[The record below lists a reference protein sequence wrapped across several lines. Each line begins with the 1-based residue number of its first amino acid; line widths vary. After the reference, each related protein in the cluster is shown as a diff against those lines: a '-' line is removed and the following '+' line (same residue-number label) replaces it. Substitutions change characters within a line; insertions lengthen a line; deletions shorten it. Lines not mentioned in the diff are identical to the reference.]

1 MSLFVML
8 SGPSCVGKGPL
19 YKALRKFYPD
29 LAGRL
34 QQIVLYNSRDPRP
47 GEQEGVDY
55 YFRPRAEIEEL
66 ATKCNE
72 GELTEAERREYGAY
86 VDAIDLIGL
95 LQAKARVV
103 LARQPNS

>member
-1 MSLFVML
+1 MEDGVSLLMEHPTEIAILDKML
-8 SGPSCVGKGPL
+8 EPVVRCLTPEIAKQI
-19 YKALRKFYPD
+19 AELRADAPTQARID
-29 LAGRL
+29 
-34 QQIVLYNSRDPRP
+34 
-47 GEQEGVDY
+47 
-55 YFRPRAEIEEL
+55 EL
-66 ATKCNE
+66 SAKCNK